1 MDNLACYTDF
11 ITKMRLKFSS
21 SFCFFFFFS
30 FVLTFFFFLG
40 EWDMAGLNMVVNVN
54 MVCWCGCHEKLI
66 LYVAG
71 AFVNGD
77 FLSRVR

>member
-11 ITKMRLKFSS
+11 ITKMRLNFPLR
-21 SFCFFFFFS
+21 FVFS
-30 FVLTFFFFLG
+30 FFLCFDFFFFLG
-40 EWDMAGLNMVVNVN
+40 EWDMAELNMVVNVN

-71 AFVNGD
+71 AIVNGD
-77 FLSRVR
+77 FLSRIR